1 MADPAPARLFSLRD
15 ETRLQTLFENAGFED
30 IEVSTHSHRFPVES
44 FDAYFDDIERGW
56 GSAGEAFVA
65 LPEAMRRLIR
75 DEVRNDVGD
84 RGGPIEIEVELGFA
98 SGRK

>member
-1 MADPAPARLFSLRD
+1 LQVLAAGAVVGAEFKYRR
-15 ETRLQTLFENAGFED
+15 TRIASRWNRSMLTSRTQ
-30 IEVSTHSHRFPVES
+30 
-44 FDAYFDDIERGW
+44 RGW
-56 GSAGEAFVA
+56 GSAGEGFVA